1 MPDLLI
7 TQKSLRRLP
16 KVIKEEIPLRLCAP
30 ACKASS
36 LAGRSAR
43 HMLVS
48 SLPFFLMVFSS
59 LPLLAQQR
67 VTEHFSAAP
76 LEEVFQVFGDK
87 YGLLLAFDPA
97 ILSGK
102 TVSIRLREEEVV
114 HSFYLIL
121 EQSGLEYL
129 TVNEGQILIRAAAV
143 LEVTPTITYRHLRG
157 QVKDEATG
165 EPLSYAT
172 IFNRQLNKGTVTD
185 EAGNFRFS
193 FPDTIKGDLWL
204 EARYLGYTPQELKV
218 GKGSQANF
226 ALAALPQ
233 SIGAIILVT
242 DEAATLGL
250 APGEQAMVV
259 RPNDK
264 LPNLGGTTD
273 IFRNLQLLPG
283 VAAFNDGSAALQ
295 VRGGNAE
302 ENLILWDGMLLYGVD
317 HFFGAFSAVNGALV
331 NSVKLYKNTFPIS
344 YGGRTSSVVVM
355 ASHPMTDEQHRTQI
369 ELSSLL
375 ANASTRLKL
384 APEMELQLGGRSSLN
399 NLAETD
405 LFGVLN
411 QEVNLG
417 DGTLQGLIEES
428 RQVQVQPAYR
438 FYDANA
444 KWSWQASENTYLDLN
459 AYRSEDHY
467 DYDYSLSFRTRN
479 QGRLIENTTRFQET
493 SDWANAAYSLRWQQR
508 WSERW
513 QSELTMGYSS
523 YSIAEITTTEL
534 TRERLNQSLL
544 SVTNKNTR
552 ENDLE
557 GWHINWSHE
566 LQLNDHQQLS
576 FGLRG
581 SGEEVKLQIAA
592 DTVTLLGNDSSGDQ
606 LGLYTA
612 YQWKKEKWLVEA
624 GLHTTYYS
632 ATEAIYPSPRL
643 QFGYQV
649 NDAWRL
655 KGAVNHYHQFLRRYY
670 HENRFGR
677 SFDIWTMADGE
688 QFPVGNSTQGM
699 LGFTFRKGDFLLDA
713 EAYYKHSNGVLEH
726 TTILNQFTQEEGV
739 ANGSAFYQISQGTGK
754 VLGLD
759 LLISQR
765 WDNYTTWL
773 AYTLSRSRRTF
784 SELFRGAAY
793 AAQDDRPH
801 QLQWVNEY
809 QYQRWSLSG
818 VYIFASGRPYLDLTV
833 SGLANDRRE
842 RSVSSLRRIP
852 AYHRVDVSARYTCP
866 IEKGELYGS
875 LGVFNLLDRANTL
888 YSQRIYSLPEE
899 NNRNV
904 LLGNELQLLG
914 RTVSVAVGVKF

>member
-1 MPDLLI
+1 LKKPYTLLLFLLI
-7 TQKSLRRLP
+7 F
-16 KVIKEEIPLRLCAP
+16 
-30 ACKASS
+30 
-36 LAGRSAR
+36 SA
-43 HMLVS
+43 
-48 SLPFFLMVFSS
+48 

-67 VTEHFSAAP
+67 VTEHFSVAP
-76 LEEVFQVFGDK
+76 LEEVFQVFEDK

-102 TVSIRLREEEVV
+102 TVSIRLQEEEVV

-129 TVNEGQILIRAAAV
+129 TVNEGQILIRPAEEA
-143 LEVTPTITYRHLRG
+143 EVTPTITYRQLRG

-165 EPLSYAT
+165 EPLCFAT
-172 IFNRQLNKGTVTD
+172 IFNQKLNKGTVTD

-193 FPDTIKGDLWL
+193 FPDTLKGDLWL
-204 EARYLGYTPQELKV
+204 EARYLGYTPQQLKV
-218 GKGSQANF
+218 GKGTQALF
-226 ALAALPQ
+226 VLAALPQ
-233 SIGAIILVT
+233 SIGTTIIVT
-242 DEAATLGL
+242 DEASALGL
-250 APGEQAMVV
+250 VQDEQAMVI

-273 IFRNLQLLPG
+273 LLRNLQLLPG
-283 VAAFNDGSAALQ
+283 VAAFNDGSAALR

-317 HFFGAFSAVNGALV
+317 HFFGAFSAVNGQLV

-355 ASHPMTDEQHRTQI
+355 ASHPMTEEQHQTQI

-375 ANASTRLKL
+375 ANATTRLKL
-384 APEMELQLGGRSSLN
+384 APGMELQVGGRSSLN
-399 NLAETD
+399 NLAKTD

-411 QEVNLG
+411 QEVDLGGGNLQAL
-417 DGTLQGLIEES
+417 LQES
-428 RQVQVQPAYR
+428 RQVKVQPAFR

-444 KWSWQASENTYLDLN
+444 KWSWQASEKTYLDFN
-459 AYRSEDHY
+459 AYGSEDHY
-467 DYDYSLSFRTRN
+467 DYDYDLTFRTRN
-479 QGRLIENTTRFQET
+479 QGRLIENTTRFQEK
-493 SDWANAAYSLRWQQR
+493 SDWANAAYSFRWQQA
-508 WSERW
+508 WSEYWR
-513 QSELTMGYSS
+513 SELTLGYSS
-523 YSIAEITTTEL
+523 FSIAEITSTEL

-544 SVTNKNTR
+544 SVRNENTR
-552 ENDLE
+552 ANNLE
-557 GWHINWSHE
+557 GGHFNWSHD
-566 LQLNDHQQLS
+566 LQLDEQQQLS
-576 FGLRG
+576 FGVRG
-581 SGEEVKLQIAA
+581 SSEAVSVQIAA
-592 DTVTLLGNDSSGDQ
+592 DTILLLANDGKEDQ
-606 LGLYTA
+606 LGLYAA
-612 YQWKKEKWLVEA
+612 YQWKKEKWLLEA
-624 GLHTTYYS
+624 GLHATYYS
-632 ATEAIYPSPRL
+632 ATAAVYPSPRL

-649 NDAWRL
+649 DDTWRL

-688 QFPVGNSTQGM
+688 QFPVGSSTQGM

-726 TTILNQFTQEEGV
+726 TTILNEFTGAGGV
-739 ANGSAFYQISQGTGK
+739 ANGNAFYQVSQGEGK
-754 VLGLD
+754 VVGLD

-765 WDNYTTWL
+765 WSNYTTWL

-784 SELFRGAAY
+784 SELFRGASY

-801 QLQWVNEY
+801 QLQWANEY

-818 VYIFASGRPYLDLTV
+818 VYIFASGRPYLDLAV
-833 SGLANDRRE
+833 SDLTNDRRE

-852 AYHRVDVSARYTCP
+852 AYHRVDVSARYAYP
-866 IEKGELYGS
+866 MEKGEVYGS

>member
-1 MPDLLI
+1 LKKSITPLL
-7 TQKSLRRLP
+7 
-16 KVIKEEIPLRLCAP
+16 
-30 ACKASS
+30 
-36 LAGRSAR
+36 
-43 HMLVS
+43 
-48 SLPFFLMVFSS
+48 FLLLFSS
-59 LPLLAQQR
+59 LPLLAQQK
-67 VTEHFSAAP
+67 VTAHFSTTP
-76 LEEVFQVFGDK
+76 LEEVFQVFEDK

-97 ILSGK
+97 VLQGK
-102 TVSIRLREEEVV
+102 TVSIRLEEEEVV
-114 HSFYLIL
+114 RSFYKIL
-121 EQSGLEYL
+121 AQSGLEYL
-129 TVNEGQILIRAAAV
+129 TISEGQILIR
-143 LEVTPTITYRHLRG
+143 PTSVVVPAPELAYRQLSGH
-157 QVKDEATG
+157 VKDELTG
-165 EPLSYAT
+165 EPLPYAT
-172 IFNRQLNKGTVTD
+172 IFSKLLSKGTVTD
-185 EAGNFRFS
+185 DAGNFRFS
-193 FPDTIKGDLWL
+193 FPDTLKGELWL
-204 EARYLGYTPQELKV
+204 EARYLGYTPQQLKV
-218 GKGSQANF
+218 GADAEAAFS
-226 ALAALPQ
+226 LSALPQ
-233 SIGAIILVT
+233 SIGAIIIVT
-242 DEAATLGL
+242 DEAAALGL
-250 APGEQAMVV
+250 LQDEQAMVI

-283 VAAFNDGSAALQ
+283 VTAFNDGSAALQ

-302 ENLILWDGMLLYGVD
+302 ENLLLWDGMLLYGVD

-331 NSVKLYKNTFPIS
+331 NAMEFYKNTFPIS
-344 YGGRTSSVVVM
+344 YGGRTSSVVIM
-355 ASHPMTDEQHRTQI
+355 ASHPMTEHQHQTQI

-375 ANASTRLKL
+375 ANASTRLRLTKG
-384 APEMELQLGGRSSLN
+384 MELQLGGRSSLN
-399 NLAETD
+399 NLAKAD

-411 QEVNLG
+411 QEVDLG
-417 DGTLQGLIEES
+417 NGSLQDLIEES
-428 RQVQVQPAYR
+428 RQIEVQPAYQ

-444 KWSWQASENTYLDLN
+444 KWSWQASENTYFDLN

-479 QGRLIENTTRFQET
+479 QGRLIENMTRFQET
-493 SDWANAAYSLRWQQR
+493 SDWANAAYSLRWQQG

-513 QSELTMGYSS
+513 KSELTMGYSS
-523 YSIAEITTTEL
+523 YRIAEVTSTEL

-552 ENDLE
+552 ENNLE

-566 LQLNDHQQLS
+566 LQLDDNQQLS
-576 FGLRG
+576 FGLRA
-581 SGEEVKLQIAA
+581 SSEAVQLQIAV

-612 YQWKKEKWLVEA
+612 YQWKKEKWLLEA
-624 GLHTTYYS
+624 GLHATYYS
-632 ATEAIYPSPRL
+632 ATEAVYPSPRL
-643 QFGYQV
+643 QFGYQI

-699 LGFTFRKGDFLLDA
+699 LGFTFRKGDFLFDA

-726 TTILNQFTQEEGV
+726 TTIFNQFTEEEGV
-739 ANGSAFYQISQGTGK
+739 ANGNAFYQISQGTGK

-765 WDNYTTWL
+765 WNNYTTWL

-784 SELFRGAAY
+784 SELFQGAAY

-809 QYQRWSLSG
+809 QYKQWSLSG
-818 VYIFASGRPYLDLTV
+818 VYIFASGRPYLELAVSDLV
-833 SGLANDRRE
+833 NDRRE
-842 RSVSSLRRIP
+842 RNVNSLRRIP
-852 AYHRVDVSARYTCP
+852 AYHRLDISARYTYP
-866 IEKGELYGS
+866 LEKGEVYGS
-875 LGVFNLLDRANTL
+875 LGVFNILDRENTL
-888 YSQRIYSLPEE
+888 YRQSIYSLPQES
-899 NNRNV
+899 NRSV